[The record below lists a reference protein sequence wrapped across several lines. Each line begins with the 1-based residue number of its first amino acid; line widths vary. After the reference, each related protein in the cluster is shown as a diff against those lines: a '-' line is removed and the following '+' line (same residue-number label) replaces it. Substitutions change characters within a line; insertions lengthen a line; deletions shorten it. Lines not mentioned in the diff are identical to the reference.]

1 MVILV
6 ISRRSSQSNLV
17 KGAAMNLNIFEKKS
31 SNLFAE
37 NKLLKLGVV
46 AMVIFSLLNHL
57 TLRKAMNTS
66 RTILVPANMN
76 KQVELYGNTASD
88 EYVRMFIELA
98 CTRAFSYTPGNVTTQ
113 FALLLTMF
121 SPEVYP
127 QTKLLLSD
135 LATTVFNTR
144 LSTAFYIQRMDINS
158 SKSTVEVLGQQLRW
172 MENSTIE
179 NESKKYVFSY
189 RISDGHFWI
198 TALSEEGVKD
208 GDGDKI
214 EIESVKPSV
223 TPQTQAATG
232 GGQ

>member
-1 MVILV
+1 
-6 ISRRSSQSNLV
+6 
-17 KGAAMNLNIFEKKS
+17 MNLNLFEKFT

-37 NKLLKLGVV
+37 NRLLKMGMI
-46 AMVIFSLLNHL
+46 AMVIFSLVNHL

-76 KQVELYGNTASD
+76 KQVELYGNAASD
-88 EYVRMFIELA
+88 EYVRMFVELA
-98 CTRAFSYTPGNVTTQ
+98 CSRAFSYTPGNVTTQ

-127 QTKLLLSD
+127 QTKQLLSD

-144 LSTAFYIQRMDINS
+144 LSTAFYIQKMEINS
-158 SKSTVEVLGQQLRW
+158 SKGTVEVLGQQLRW
-172 MENSTIE
+172 MENSSIE
-179 NESKKYVFSY
+179 NESKRYVFNY

-198 TALSEEGVKD
+198 TALAEVGVKE
-208 GDGDKI
+208 GDGGKI
-214 EIESVKPSV
+214 EIDPVKPPV
-223 TPQTQAATG
+223 TKQTQAAAG